1 MTFEDF
7 KTKFGY
13 HKTDDLR
20 KNCTQC
26 KRFDKFQT
34 CKPLVTGIC
43 RHFFI
48 EDQED
53 LSCLTDQE
61 GICSRYLP
69 NWNIAYGLSDEE
81 KQLEKLEEAEC
92 QAISKEHNDLI
103 ESLIPNY
110 DDNEE
115 LTEEQKIALIA
126 EVARDDYGESAFSD
140 DVISQTE
147 LCAAIAGDPKLEMFV
162 ENEKKL
168 TPNIN
173 KDAYEAR
180 ITLKNVFGED
190 EKPKETMVRQFHNML
205 IVKNKKTGV
214 GFFAQFD

>member
-13 HKTDDLR
+13 HKTGNLR

-26 KRFDKFQT
+26 RRFGKFQT

-43 RHFFI
+43 RHFHV

-69 NWNIAYGLSDEE
+69 NWRIAHGLSDEE
-81 KQLEKLEEAEC
+81 KQIEKLEEAEY
-92 QAISKEHNDLI
+92 QAISKEHNDLV
-103 ESLIPNY
+103 EDLMSNC

-115 LTEEQKIALIA
+115 LSEEQKIALIA
-126 EVARDDYGESAFSD
+126 EVARDEYGESAFSD
-140 DVISQTE
+140 DMISQTE
-147 LCAAIAGDPKLEMFV
+147 LRAAIADDPKLQLFI
-162 ENEKKL
+162 ENEKK
-168 TPNIN
+168 
-173 KDAYEAR
+173 
-180 ITLKNVFGED
+180 F
-190 EKPKETMVRQFHNML
+190 KEVWLNAIKSET
-205 IVKNKKTGV
+205 K
-214 GFFAQFD
+214 